1 MQSDP
6 EAEFEELLLK
16 AEAPM
21 RAVALC
27 ATGRPAWRVL
37 DPQPDRR
44 LADALLEA

>member
-21 RAVALC
+21 RALALC
-27 ATGRPAWRVL
+27 ATGNAEWRLVE
-37 DPQPDRR
+37 PRR
-44 LADALLEA
+44 TADVLLEA